1 MARMLGPDPATRRVI
16 QVAGGTMH
24 EFSGRRAT
32 FYLDEDARHVADV
45 AVFDPDNPSVPG
57 LPVPGSRLRLDA
69 GSNLPKVWFPDGV
82 DTLYV
87 VVNGMSGVWQVAAIP
102 AAVSGLSG
110 GADLQARQMASDAAE
125 KATLAVSSAAAAQS
139 TASQV
144 AQVAGPAVTA
154 GARDRAELRALIVQL
169 SSRVDEVRA
178 VPGPAGLTGEAGAV
192 GERGLP
198 GPAGATG
205 RAGATGPAGPAG
217 SQGVKGDPG
226 VPADMA
232 RVAALETAVAALQEN
247 VAALQALLGKAAN
260 ASSRP

>member
-1 MARMLGPDPATRRVI
+1 MARMLGPDLSTRRVT
-16 QVAGGTMH
+16 QLARGSVH
-24 EFSGRRAT
+24 EFSGRTAT

-154 GARDRAELRALIVQL
+154 GARDRAELRALIGQL
-169 SSRVDEVRA
+169 SLRVDEVRA

-205 RAGATGPAGPAG
+205 RAGPAGAAG
-217 SQGVKGDPG
+217 PQGVKGDPG